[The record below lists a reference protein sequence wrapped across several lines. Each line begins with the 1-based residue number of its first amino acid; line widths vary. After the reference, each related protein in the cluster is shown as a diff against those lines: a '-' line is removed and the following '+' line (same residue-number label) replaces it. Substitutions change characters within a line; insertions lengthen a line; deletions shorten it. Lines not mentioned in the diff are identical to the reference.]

1 MLRGKE
7 GMVKHPVDEPLN
19 TAPCG
24 FFSFTDD
31 GTLVAV
37 NDTLAGMLGY
47 ASGELVG
54 KRLESLLT
62 LASRM
67 FYQTHLFPMIRM
79 QGKAEEIFLS
89 LRTRSG
95 EGIPVLLNVVRKEH
109 EGRGVNQCAL
119 IPVRNRGKYEDELL
133 TAKRMAEEALRN
145 NEELTRARQELEL
158 HARELDQKLNRLEQK
173 NQELTRISTILSHDL
188 REPIRKL
195 SMFSNLFTHEDRQA
209 LSATGQRSLERIKVQ
224 SARMEQLVMALQEFV
239 SLDDTHEP
247 LEEVDLSAMVGSARQ
262 LVTERAG
269 MMELNSEPLPVLQ
282 GRRRQLMMLFFQL
295 LDNSVKFRKPE
306 EGPRIDIEC
315 CVIQHNIYRANTGKY
330 HYTDFARIVFADNG
344 MGFDNR
350 YSEYVFE
357 ALKKLDP
364 NSPGEGI
371 GLAICRKVVENHNG
385 SISVESEPGRG
396 TRFTML
402 LPLRQ

>member
-1 MLRGKE
+1 MQP
-7 GMVKHPVDEPLN
+7 MDDALN

-24 FFSFTDD
+24 VFSFTDD

-37 NDTLAGMLGY
+37 NGTLAEMLGY
-47 ASGELVG
+47 GTGELVG
-54 KRLESLLT
+54 GRVESFLT

-67 FYQTHLFPMIRM
+67 FYQTHLFPMLRM

-89 LRTRSG
+89 LRSRSG
-95 EGIPVLLNVVRKEH
+95 ESIPVLLNAVRKEH
-109 EGRGVNQCAL
+109 EGGVVNQCAL

-133 TAKRMAEEALRN
+133 AAKRTAEEALRN
-145 NEELTRARQELEL
+145 NEELTRARRELEL
-158 HARELDQKLNRLEQK
+158 HARELDQKLSRLEQK

-195 SMFSNLFTHEDRQA
+195 SMFSSLFTQQDRQV
-209 LSATGQRSLERIKVQ
+209 LSATGQRSLDRIKLQ

-239 SLDDTHEP
+239 SLDDTQEP
-247 LEEVDLSAMVGSARQ
+247 LEDVELGDVVGGARQ

-269 MMELNSEPLPVLQ
+269 TMMELRSEPLPVLQ

-295 LDNSVKFRKPE
+295 LDNSVKFRRPE
-306 EGPRIDIEC
+306 ESPRIGIEC
-315 CVIQHNIYRANTGKY
+315 HVIQHNTYRANTGRY
-330 HYTDFARIVFADNG
+330 HYTDFARILYADNG

-350 YSEYVFE
+350 YSDYVFE

-364 NSPGEGI
+364 DSPGQGI

-396 TRFTML
+396 TRFTLL

>member
-1 MLRGKE
+1 MA
-7 GMVKHPVDEPLN
+7 MQPVEDLLN
-19 TAPCG
+19 FAPCG

-31 GTLVAV
+31 GALVAV

-54 KRLESLLT
+54 SRVESLLT

-67 FYQTHLFPMIRM
+67 FYQTHLFPLVRM
-79 QGKAEEIFLS
+79 HGKAEEIFLS
-89 LRTRSG
+89 LRCKSG
-95 EGIPVLLNVVRKEH
+95 ESLPVLLNAVRKER
-109 EGRGVNQCAL
+109 EGGVVNQCAL

-133 TAKRMAEEALRN
+133 AAKRVAEEALRS
-145 NEELTRARQELEL
+145 NEELIQARQELEL
-158 HARELDQKLNRLEQK
+158 HARELDRKLHRLEQK

-195 SMFSNLFTHEDRQA
+195 SMFSSLFTQQDREG
-209 LSATGQRSLERIKVQ
+209 LSATGQRSLDRIKVQ
-224 SARMEQLVMALQEFV
+224 SARMEQLVLALQEFV
-239 SLDDTHEP
+239 SLDETHEP
-247 LEEVDLSAMVGSARQ
+247 LEEVALGDLVGSARQ
-262 LVTERAG
+262 LVAQRAG
-269 MMELNSEPLPVLQ
+269 MAMELRSGELPVLQ

-295 LDNSVKFRKPE
+295 LDNAVKFRRPE
-306 EGPRIDIEC
+306 EDPRIDIEC
-315 CVIQHNIYRANTGKY
+315 CLIQHNSYRANTGKY

-344 MGFDNR
+344 RGFDNR
-350 YSEYVFE
+350 YSDYVFE
-357 ALKKLDP
+357 ALRKLDP
-364 NSPGEGI
+364 DSPGQGI

-385 SISVESEPGRG
+385 SITVESEPGRG

>member
-1 MLRGKE
+1 MAT
-7 GMVKHPVDEPLN
+7 HPVDDSWN

-24 FFSFTDD
+24 LFSFSDD
-31 GTLVAV
+31 GVLVAV
-37 NDTLAGMLGY
+37 NDTLSGMLGY

-54 KRLESLLT
+54 GRVEILLT
-62 LASRM
+62 LASRI
-67 FYQTHLFPMIRM
+67 FYQTHFFPLVRM
-79 QGKAEEIFLS
+79 HGKAEEIFLS
-89 LRTRSG
+89 LRSKSG
-95 EGIPVLLNVVRKEH
+95 ESLPVLLNAVRKER
-109 EGRGVNQCAL
+109 EGRSINECAF

-133 TAKRMAEEALRN
+133 AAKRVAEEALRS

-158 HARELDQKLNRLEQK
+158 HARELDRKLSRLEQK

-195 SMFSNLFTHEDRQA
+195 SVFSGLFTQQDKA
-209 LSATGQRSLERIKVQ
+209 VLSATGQRSLERIKAQ

-247 LEEVDLSAMVGSARQ
+247 LEEVDLGETVASARRMVAEMTG
-262 LVTERAG
+262 LTGV
-269 MMELNSEPLPVLQ
+269 ELRSEPLPVIQ
-282 GRRRQLMMLFFQL
+282 GRRRQLVMLFFQL
-295 LDNSVKFRKPE
+295 LENAVKFRKPE
-306 EGPRIDIEC
+306 ESPRVDIEC
-315 CVIQHNIYRANTGKY
+315 CLIQHNSYRANTGKY

-350 YSEYVFE
+350 YGDYVFE

-364 NSPGEGI
+364 STPGQGI

-385 SISVESEPGRG
+385 TISVESEPGRG
-396 TRFTML
+396 TRFTLL

>member
-1 MLRGKE
+1 M
-7 GMVKHPVDEPLN
+7 HPVDDALN

-24 FFSFTDD
+24 VFSFTDD

-37 NDTLAGMLGY
+37 NGTLAEMLGY

-54 KRLESLLT
+54 GRVESLLT

-79 QGKAEEIFLS
+79 QGKVEEIFLS

-95 EGIPVLLNVVRKEH
+95 ESIPVLLNAVRKER
-109 EGRGVNQCAL
+109 EGRAVNQCAL

-133 TAKRMAEEALRN
+133 AAKRMAEEALRN
-145 NEELTRARQELEL
+145 NEELTRARRELEL
-158 HARELDQKLNRLEQK
+158 HARELDQKISRLEQK
-173 NQELTRISTILSHDL
+173 NQELTRLSTILSHDL

-195 SMFSNLFTHEDRQA
+195 SMFSSLFTQEDRQV
-209 LSATGQRSLERIKVQ
+209 LSATGQRSLDRIKVQ

-239 SLDDTHEP
+239 SLDDTQEP
-247 LEEVDLSAMVGSARQ
+247 LEDVALSDVVGSARQ

-269 MMELNSEPLPVLQ
+269 MRVELNSEPLPVLQ

-295 LDNSVKFRKPE
+295 LDNSVKFRRPE
-306 EGPRIDIEC
+306 ERPRIDIEC
-315 CVIQHNIYRANTGKY
+315 HVIQHNAYRATTGRY
-330 HYTDFARIVFADNG
+330 HYTDFARILFADNG

-350 YSEYVFE
+350 YSDYVFE

-364 NSPGEGI
+364 DSPGQGI

-385 SISVESEPGRG
+385 SISVESQPGRG
-396 TRFTML
+396 TRFTLL

>member
-1 MLRGKE
+1 MATHLLE
-7 GMVKHPVDEPLN
+7 DPLN

-31 GTLVAV
+31 GTLVAA
-37 NDTLAGMLGY
+37 NETLAGMLGY

-54 KRLESLLT
+54 GRVESLLT

-89 LRTRSG
+89 LRSRSG
-95 EGIPVLLNVVRKEH
+95 ESIPVLLNAVRKEQ
-109 EGRGVNQCAL
+109 EGGVVNQCAL

-133 TAKRMAEEALRN
+133 AAKRMAEEALRG

-158 HARELDQKLNRLEQK
+158 HARELDQKISRLEQK
-173 NQELTRISTILSHDL
+173 NQELTRLSTILSHDL

-195 SMFSNLFTHEDRQA
+195 SMFSSLFTQQDRQV
-209 LSATGQRSLERIKVQ
+209 LSATGQRSLDRIKVQ

-247 LEEVDLSAMVGSARQ
+247 LEEVALGDVVDSARQ

-269 MMELNSEPLPVLQ
+269 TMLELHSEQLPVLQ

-295 LDNSVKFRKPE
+295 LDNSVKFRRPE
-306 EGPRIDIEC
+306 EDPRIGIEC
-315 CVIQHNIYRANTGKY
+315 CLIQHNIYRVNTGRY
-330 HYTDFARIVFADNG
+330 HYTDFARIIYADNG

-350 YSEYVFE
+350 YNDYVFE

-364 NSPGEGI
+364 NSPGQGI

-396 TRFTML
+396 TRFTLL

>member
-1 MLRGKE
+1 M
-7 GMVKHPVDEPLN
+7 HPVDDALN

-24 FFSFTDD
+24 VFSFTDD

-37 NDTLAGMLGY
+37 NGTLAEMLGY

-54 KRLESLLT
+54 GRVESLLT

-79 QGKAEEIFLS
+79 QGKVEEIFLS
-89 LRTRSG
+89 LRTRSA
-95 EGIPVLLNVVRKEH
+95 ESIPVLLNAVRKER
-109 EGRGVNQCAL
+109 EGGAVNQCAL
-119 IPVRNRGKYEDELL
+119 IAVRNRGKYEDELL
-133 TAKRMAEEALRN
+133 AAKRMAEEALRN

-158 HARELDQKLNRLEQK
+158 HARELDQKISRLEQK
-173 NQELTRISTILSHDL
+173 NQELTRLSTILSHDL

-195 SMFSNLFTHEDRQA
+195 SMFSSLFTQEDRQV
-209 LSATGQRSLERIKVQ
+209 LSATGQRSLDRIKVQ

-239 SLDDTHEP
+239 SLDDTPEP
-247 LEEVDLSAMVGSARQ
+247 LEDVALSDVVGSARQ

-269 MMELNSEPLPVLQ
+269 MRVELNSEPLPVLQ

-295 LDNSVKFRKPE
+295 LDNSVKFRRPE
-306 EGPRIDIEC
+306 ERPRIDIEC
-315 CVIQHNIYRANTGKY
+315 HVIQHNAYRATTGRY
-330 HYTDFARIVFADNG
+330 HYTDFARVLFADNG

-350 YSEYVFE
+350 YSDYVFE

-364 NSPGEGI
+364 DSPGQGI

-385 SISVESEPGRG
+385 SISVESQPGRG
-396 TRFTML
+396 TRFTLL